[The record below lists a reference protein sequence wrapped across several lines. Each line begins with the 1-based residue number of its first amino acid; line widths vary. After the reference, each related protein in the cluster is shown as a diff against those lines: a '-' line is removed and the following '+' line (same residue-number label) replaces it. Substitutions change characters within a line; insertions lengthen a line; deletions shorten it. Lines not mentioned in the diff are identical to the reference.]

1 MVGAGEIRAEATGK
15 PHPEIAFGRVPDNNK
30 PPSDKESGS
39 LKGAI
44 TRTARL
50 FAKLKHL
57 QCADGNFAGAG
68 IFCRVEAH
76 LLTFYEPENARAL
89 KRRGMHENV
98 IATII
103 RSNKAEALLAI
114 VELNGAGIHIAI
126 LPSFLAARM
135 YKNHRRASYNRRSA
149 SSNFGESLNVHSAT
163 PSETAPSSG
172 QSRVCFLTLW
182 WKDDKGNLCRR
193 YTKPGSAPVPAPM
206 LVLAPGVQQCRGTE
220 TPPRLCQ

>member
-1 MVGAGEIRAEATGK
+1 MGTMVGAGEIHAEATGK
-15 PHPEIAFGRVPDNNK
+15 THPGIALGRVPDNNK
-30 PPSDKESGS
+30 PLPNKESGS

-44 TRTARL
+44 TRTART

-57 QCADGNFAGAG
+57 QCADGNFAGTG

-76 LLTFYEPENARAL
+76 LLALHETENARAL

-135 YKNHRRASYNRRSA
+135 HKNHRRASYNRRSA
-149 SSNFGESLNVHSAT
+149 LSNFGESLNVYSAT
-163 PSETAPSSG
+163 PSETAQSSG
-172 QSRVCFLTLW
+172 QSRGCFLTL
-182 WKDDKGNLCRR
+182 
-193 YTKPGSAPVPAPM
+193 
-206 LVLAPGVQQCRGTE
+206 
-220 TPPRLCQ
+220 